1 MPTTAGKLSGFQKVR
16 SGETNG
22 MSDERK
28 KSDGPSGT
36 VQRESKAAA
45 AKGRKAAEH
54 TARVATKETA
64 AAGDRAKASI
74 ESGRQAAV
82 DATENFAAT
91 AVTTWKVV
99 KKRKAL
105 AASVGAGLIGAVGAA
120 FAAGRATAK
129 PRTGPLTRLAHGR
142 I

>member
-1 MPTTAGKLSGFQKVR
+1 M

-28 KSDGPSGT
+28 KSDGPSRT
-36 VQRESKAAA
+36 VQRKTKEAASA
-45 AKGRKAAEH
+45 GTKSAGNAG
-54 TARVATKETA
+54 RVATKEAA
-64 AAGDRAKASI
+64 AAGERARSSV

-82 DATENFAAT
+82 AATGHVAAT

-99 KKRKAL
+99 KNRKAI
-105 AASVGAGLIGAVGAA
+105 AASIGAGLIGAVGAA

-129 PRTGPLTRLAHGR
+129 PRTGPLTRLVHGR